1 MVKPISNN
9 PESFDELET
18 IIQEHNLERTGKLL
32 ICPQCGSNNVTYY
45 MGLKLGVQYQCK
57 DCDYIGSFI
66 IKEEKL

>member
-9 PESFDELET
+9 PESFEELET
-18 IIQEHNLERTGKLL
+18 KIQEHNLERTGKLL

-66 IKEEKL
+66 IEEEKL

>member
-1 MVKPISNN
+1 MVKAISNN
-9 PESFDELET
+9 PGSFDELET

-57 DCDYIGSFI
+57 DCGYIGSFI
-66 IKEEKL
+66 IEEEKL